1 MPTSIDDKIITDSLY
16 LNRFDA
22 QQRKEVEALLKQMK
36 RELLAILS
44 EKYLLEATK
53 RQVQALINETD
64 AVIDKYYNQAATQLD
79 IESLFMHVVG
89 TAQAAVQAAIP
100 ITIAAGLPTVGHMKS
115 IMSSVMFDGSPLAAW
130 WDKQGQDVKFKMGG
144 IIRQGIVQGSDYG
157 KLVGPVMDLLDMK
170 NKRGAVENARGLIHT
185 SIQTVANDARM
196 AVFEANADV
205 IRCLVWVATLDS
217 HVCPLCIGR
226 SGKKWKVD
234 RTPIG
239 HKIPFQL
246 PPIHVKDRCII
257 SGQSIYTPKESTPGF
272 ERASSIGPVDAKIT
286 FDEYLKRVPPAQVEE
301 MLGKGRYQLW
311 KDGKITTLQLLDQTG
326 RELTLKQLTEK
337 YG

>member
-22 QQRKEVEALLKQMK
+22 QQRKEVEALLRQMK
-36 RELLAILS
+36 RELLSILS

-64 AVIDKYYNQAATQLD
+64 AVIDAYYNQAATQLD
-79 IESLFMHVVG
+79 IEQLFMHVVG

-100 ITIAAGLPTVGHMKS
+100 ITIAAGLPTVTHMKS
-115 IMSSVMFDGSPLAAW
+115 IMSNVMFDGSPLAAW

-144 IIRQGIVQGSDYG
+144 IIRQGIVQGSDYS
-157 KLVGPVMDLLDMK
+157 KLINSVNELLDFK
-170 NKRGAVENARGLIHT
+170 VKRDAFGLVHT
-185 SIQTVANDARM
+185 AIQTVANDARM

-205 IRCLVWVATLDS
+205 IRCLVHVSTLDG
-217 HVCPLCIGR
+217 HTCVQQCIPR
-226 SGKKWKVD
+226 SGKKWTVIEKK
-234 RTPIG
+234 PIAPN
-239 HKIPFQL
+239 KFPFKQAPL
-246 PPIHVKDRCII
+246 HFKCRCLT
-257 SGQSIYTPKESTPGF
+257 SAQSIYSPKESTPGF

-311 KDGKITTLQLLDQTG
+311 KDGKITTSQLLDQTG
-326 RELTLKQLTEK
+326 RELTLKELIDK
-337 YG
+337 YA

>member
-64 AVIDKYYNQAATQLD
+64 AVIDTVYHNAAGQLD
-79 IESLFMHVVG
+79 IEQLFMHVVG

-115 IMSSVMFDGSPLAAW
+115 IMSNVMFDGSPLAAW
-130 WDKQGQDVKFKMGG
+130 WDKQGKDVKFKFGG
-144 IIRQGIVQGSDYG
+144 IIRQGIVQGSDYS
-157 KLVGPVMDLLDMK
+157 KLINPVNELLDLK
-170 NKRGAVENARGLIHT
+170 TKRDAFGLVHT

-311 KDGKITTLQLLDQTG
+311 KDGKITTSQLLDQTG

>member
-130 WDKQGQDVKFKMGG
+130 WDKQASDVKFKFGG
-144 IIRQGIVQGSDYG
+144 IIRQGILQGSDYG
-157 KLVGPVMDLLDMK
+157 KLINPVNELLDLK
-170 NKRGAVENARGLIHT
+170 AKRDAFGLVHT

-196 AVFEANADV
+196 AVFEANSDV
-205 IRCLVWVATLDS
+205 IRCLVHLSVLDG
-217 HVCPLCIGR
+217 HTCRQQCIPR
-226 SGKKWKVD
+226 SGKKWTVIEKK
-234 RTPIG
+234 PIAPN
-239 HKIPFQL
+239 KFPFKQAPL
-246 PPIHVKDRCII
+246 HVKCRCLT
-257 SGQSIYTPKESTPGF
+257 SAQSIYTPKESTPGF

-311 KDGKITTLQLLDQTG
+311 KDGKITTSQLLDQTG
-326 RELTLKQLTEK
+326 RELTLKQLNEK